1 MSAAP
6 ELLTAKQ
13 VAERLQ
19 LSIWTLRNW
28 RRDRKGPKYLRLG
41 RAVRYRLEDIIAW
54 ENTSAQDF
62 S

>member
-41 RAVRYRLEDIIAW
+41 RSVRYRLEDIIAW